1 MSEELAYLT
10 QANMDL
16 QVTLDRVREERNQS
30 RSDHAQ
36 TTLALSEALEVIKEK
51 NAIIDRLQIHL
62 QQGVEL

>member
-36 TTLALSEALEVIKEK
+36 TTLDLSEALEVIKEK

>member
-1 MSEELAYLT
+1 MSDELAYLT

-16 QVTLDRVREERNQS
+16 QMKLDIVREERNQS

-36 TTLALSEALEVIKEK
+36 TVLALSEALEAIKEK
-51 NAIIDRLQIHL
+51 NAVIDRLQIHL

>member
-30 RSDHAQ
+30 IIDHAQ
-36 TTLALSEALEVIKEK
+36 TTIALSESLEVIKEK

>member
-1 MSEELAYLT
+1 MSDELAYLT

-16 QVTLDRVREERNQS
+16 QMKLDIVREERNQS

-36 TTLALSEALEVIKEK
+36 TVLALSEALEAIKEK

>member
-16 QVTLDRVREERNQS
+16 QMKLDIVREERNQS
-30 RSDHAQ
+30 RNDHAQ
-36 TTLALSEALEVIKEK
+36 TVFALSEALEAIKEK

>member
-1 MSEELAYLT
+1 MSDELAYLT

-16 QVTLDRVREERNQS
+16 QMKLDIVREERNQS

-36 TTLALSEALEVIKEK
+36 TVFALSEALEAIKEK

>member
-1 MSEELAYLT
+1 MSDELAYLT

-16 QVTLDRVREERNQS
+16 QMKLDIVREERNQS

-36 TTLALSEALEVIKEK
+36 TFLALSEALEAIKEK

>member
-1 MSEELAYLT
+1 MSDELAYLT

-16 QVTLDRVREERNQS
+16 QMKLDIVREERNQS
-30 RSDHAQ
+30 RSDHTQ

>member
-1 MSEELAYLT
+1 MSDELAYLT

-16 QVTLDRVREERNQS
+16 QMKLDIVREERNQS
-30 RSDHAQ
+30 RNDHAQ